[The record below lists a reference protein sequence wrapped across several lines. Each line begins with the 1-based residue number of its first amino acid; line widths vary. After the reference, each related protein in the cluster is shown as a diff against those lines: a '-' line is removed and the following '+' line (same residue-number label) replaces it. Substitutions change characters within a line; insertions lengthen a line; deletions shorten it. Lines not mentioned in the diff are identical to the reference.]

1 MHEVLGVLLDLHSL
15 VLGALSR
22 LFRHGI
28 PVSLKVNGSTV
39 TPLDLLHEALGV
51 LLDLLSLVVLGTV
64 LVLGVL
70 DELAVLVLGPPEYS
84 SSSRILISLVT

>member
-1 MHEVLGVLLDLHSL
+1 M
-15 VLGALSR
+15 
-22 LFRHGI
+22 
-28 PVSLKVNGSTV
+28 

-70 DELAVLVLGPPEYS
+70 VELAVLVLGT
-84 SSSRILISLVT
+84 SRLLF